1 ILYADIV
8 GFTAISSTYSAQ
20 DLVKILN
27 ELFARFDRLAE
38 KYQQLRIKILGDCYY
53 CISGAPVERPDHA
66 VLCVHMGLSMV
77 KAIKYVQQKTNSP
90 VDMRV
95 GIHTGAVLAG
105 ILGQRQWQF
114 DVYSKDVE
122 LANKMESSG
131 KAGRVHL
138 SEKTLGFLNGEFEV
152 EPAYGEKREEALR
165 IAGLKTYFITKVLKP
180 FCPSEH
186 KNGSADPKDVVIEA
200 DGPSEI
206 FRDEDD
212 SKAANG
218 ANVGDE
224 PSTPGTDDKT
234 DTVED
239 DTQASEDYKMRL
251 RKELVSRDGHSEIS
265 KDTTIFLT
273 FNDKTH
279 ETAYNEYREPH
290 SAVPLLAALLVQLV
304 AILYAL
310 LVLPR
315 TAVHFEIVI
324 PPLVI
329 IFVMVFISVAESLTG
344 ILPAFITLNS
354 KRYNDSTSLRKSTAI
369 IIVLLLG
376 VSNVSDMLAAS
387 HRTPLSL
394 NITNVSFASTEME
407 PASVCLFP
415 SYFTIHC
422 YVNIFH
428 LDEAFRNED
437 FGIMNVFPLRYT
449 LSALLVAV
457 TIALSFLARH
467 IDKVDRVI
475 FMWKTEVIDQKE
487 KASDMRRRNEALVY
501 NVLPMHV
508 AEHFM
513 GNRKRSH
520 DDLYSQSYAEVGVL
534 FASMPNFS
542 DFYSEETVNN
552 QGLECL
558 RFLNEV
564 ISDFDALLELPQFQ
578 DIIKI
583 KTIGSTYMAA
593 SGLNPSRL
601 VKPDDPVSVRWA
613 HLALLVEFALELKKA
628 LQGINEQSFNH
639 FVLKMGVNHGP
650 ITAGVIG
657 ARKPHYDIW
666 GNTVN
671 VASRMES
678 TGKAGAIQVTEETCQ
693 ILQTFGYTFEQRGLV
708 AVKGKGQLM
717 TYYLQ
722 GKVPRP
728 TGPTASPILQ
738 NVTAMETVQEVD
750 ESKESP
756 PALAPPPT
764 DGASPAHQLH
774 SISSSTTSPN
784 SVRLNQEY
792 VEMKASNSATT
803 TTMQQESTTSS
814 NSKQASSSL
823 TVVSEKMTTISSTSS
838 TISSTTIETSVSK
851 TAQSSVRSSSL
862 YNGGEAT
869 PADESD
875 AQTPL
880 LEGKNIVLAALVLSH
895 RPLEGATKRRCE
907 SNAPNIVHRFYPLRH
922 CQRSNRTV
930 IGLMNV
936 KTVRECADF
945 ARDKQGLAFNYAPI
959 NRNNTNWFDVVRE
972 REQNKSNAS
981 PWKPQPPRVSYGFED
996 FYNCHVLDCPEYHNL
1011 STIVNDTRFDYYTLY
1026 ARLLPTTNTTCIPSI
1041 GMFLFEE
1048 TKLNYS
1054 NAYNSCVAA
1063 GGSLAHIASDART
1076 FLLSKYIESLR
1087 PANNTNATTPNELLY
1102 YVGLNETLK
1111 DRFFTSANE
1120 RLDSFTYRAW
1130 APGHPARNRHPPSCV
1145 AVTEE
1150 GSWKV
1155 FNCNRSLP
1163 YICELHT
1170 SGPALYQPKLRRKCF
1185 VKRPNNRIAPSRQVT

>member
-1 ILYADIV
+1 MP
-8 GFTAISSTYSAQ
+8 T
-20 DLVKILN
+20 
-27 ELFARFDRLAE
+27 
-38 KYQQLRIKILGDCYY
+38 
-53 CISGAPVERPDHA
+53 
-66 VLCVHMGLSMV
+66 LS
-77 KAIKYVQQKTNSP
+77 KHLLI
-90 VDMRV
+90 
-95 GIHTGAVLAG
+95 
-105 ILGQRQWQF
+105 QF
-114 DVYSKDVE
+114 
-122 LANKMESSG
+122 
-131 KAGRVHL
+131 
-138 SEKTLGFLNGEFEV
+138 
-152 EPAYGEKREEALR
+152 
-165 IAGLKTYFITKVLKP
+165 YFIY
-180 FCPSEH
+180 H
-186 KNGSADPKDVVIEA
+186 
-200 DGPSEI
+200 
-206 FRDEDD
+206 
-212 SKAANG
+212 
-218 ANVGDE
+218 
-224 PSTPGTDDKT
+224 
-234 DTVED
+234 
-239 DTQASEDYKMRL
+239 
-251 RKELVSRDGHSEIS
+251 
-265 KDTTIFLT
+265 LT
-273 FNDKTH
+273 FH
-279 ETAYNEYREPH
+279 
-290 SAVPLLAALLVQLV
+290 
-304 AILYAL
+304 
-310 LVLPR
+310 
-315 TAVHFEIVI
+315 
-324 PPLVI
+324 
-329 IFVMVFISVAESLTG
+329 
-344 ILPAFITLNS
+344 
-354 KRYNDSTSLRKSTAI
+354 
-369 IIVLLLG
+369 LLLQWSG
-376 VSNVSDMLAAS
+376 SCKTCKPPV
-387 HRTPLSL
+387 
-394 NITNVSFASTEME
+394 
-407 PASVCLFP
+407 
-415 SYFTIHC
+415 IHC

-437 FGIMNVFPLRYT
+437 FGILNVYVCQREYQTVVGCRVLLWLFGFPLRYT

-601 VKPDDPVSVRWA
+601 VKPEDPVSVRWA

-722 GKVPRP
+722 GKLPRP
-728 TGPTASPILQ
+728 PGPTASPILQ
-738 NVTAMETVQEVD
+738 NLTAMETVQEVD

-764 DGASPAHQLH
+764 DGSSPAHQLH
-774 SISSSTTSPN
+774 SMSSSTTSPN

-803 TTMQQESTTSS
+803 ATTTMLQESST
-814 NSKQASSSL
+814 KQQQQQQASSTL
-823 TVVSEKMTTISSTSS
+823 TVVSEKTTTVSSTSS
-838 TISSTTIETSVSK
+838 TSSTTLETTVSK
-851 TAQSSVRSSSL
+851 TAQSSVRSSTL
-862 YNGGEAT
+862 FNGGEAT
-869 PADESD
+869 TADESD

-880 LEGKNIVLAALVLSH
+880 LEGKNSTNASSNHFALVLWH
-895 RPLEGATKRRCE
+895 RPVEGANTCE
-907 SNAPNIVHRFYPLRH
+907 ANERKIVHHFYPLRH

-930 IGLMNV
+930 IGLLNA
-936 KTVRECADF
+936 KTVRECADY
-945 ARDKQGLAFNYAPI
+945 ARDKQGLAFNYARVK
-959 NRNNTNWFDVVRE
+959 RNNTNWFELV
-972 REQNKSNAS
+972 REQNKSTAS
-981 PWKPQPPRVSYGFED
+981 PWKPAPRGAVNSFGFED
-996 FYNCHVLDCPEYHNL
+996 FYNCHVLDCPEYRNL

-1026 ARLLPTTNTTCIPSI
+1026 ARLLPSGNVTCIPSI

-1048 TKLNYS
+1048 TSLNYS
-1054 NAYNSCVAA
+1054 NAYNSCVSA

-1076 FLLSKYIESLR
+1076 FHLSKYIASL
-1087 PANNTNATTPNELLY
+1087 PATNYTALNNTVY
-1102 YVGLNETLK
+1102 YVGLNDTEK
-1111 DRFFTSANE
+1111 NRFFTSANE
-1120 RLDSFTYRAW
+1120 RLDCFNFRAW
-1130 APGHPARNRHPPSCV
+1130 APGHPARNRLPPSC
-1145 AVTEE
+1145 AALTDE

-1185 VKRPNNRIAPSRQVT
+1185 VKRPNNRIAPSHRITKRMLNNYKYTQEN